1 MRDKRL
7 IKYFIVFFFIGLFVF
22 NWDGLSWVFNYRFI
36 SELAENYMTKPN
48 TSSTDQDKPEI
59 VAKDIKNN
67 QNYTEKEDSI
77 EITKIDISAPIVMS
91 KSSDDVTAS
100 ADLKK
105 GVIHYPESAEPGK
118 PGQVIILGHSAPANW
133 PHINYDW
140 VFSKISELEK
150 GDEIVINYN
159 HQQYIY
165 VVSGSQV
172 LDKGEETPT
181 IIDNTKSN
189 LLLLSCWPPGKNY
202 KRIGVMAEIKN
213 N

>member
-7 IKYFIVFFFIGLFVF
+7 IKYFIVFFIFGLLLF
-22 NWDGLSWVFNYRFI
+22 NWDKLYWVFNYKFVTELAQNYMSETGNNNTVQTI
-36 SELAENYMTKPN
+36 SEVKPVVVEDN
-48 TSSTDQDKPEI
+48 K
-59 VAKDIKNN
+59 
-67 QNYTEKEDSI
+67 NYTEKENSI
-77 EITKIDISAPIVMS
+77 EITKISITAPIIMS
-91 KSSDDVTAS
+91 VSSDDTTAE

-159 HQQYIY
+159 HEKYTYI
-165 VVSGSQV
+165 VSGNQV
-172 LDKGEETPT
+172 LDKGQDTPT
-181 IIDNTKSN
+181 NIDNSKSN